1 MPFRLDRC
9 APVPLSPADVTPTA
23 RLPLIHP
30 ASRHNGRASLAPVVS
45 MFAVALV
52 ATACGR
58 GAKGAAPQ
66 VATADSLPVFIGDSL
81 PFKYPVAP
89 YIEGVQDNVT
99 LQLYLDEFGRPVPES
114 TKVHEHAKLAA
125 FDSSA
130 LEGAPSLLFRPA
142 YRDGKAIPFPVL
154 FPIKFRV
161 PNGPPM
167 PGDSGAPAVPAAP
180 AAADSP
186 AVKR

>member
-1 MPFRLDRC
+1 MRSFR
-9 APVPLSPADVTPTA
+9 PLAA
-23 RLPLIHP
+23 F
-30 ASRHNGRASLAPVVS
+30 ASLVTVTVIA
-45 MFAVALV
+45 
-52 ATACGR
+52 ACSKG
-58 GAKGAAPQ
+58 GGGAARQ

-99 LQLYLDEFGRPVPES
+99 LRLYLNEFGRPVPES
-114 TKVHEHAKLAA
+114 TKIHEHAKLAA

-130 LEGAPSLLFRPA
+130 LEGASSLVFRPA

-167 PGDSGAPAVPAAP
+167 PGDSGAQATPAAP